1 VSRASAGR
9 DPDRGPG
16 RATSARVSTAGIL
29 GPVSD
34 SFVRDLRAAAASGVP
49 IVCVVTHEETRAQAL
64 VADAFRGAR
73 VLEWTATRG
82 WSDDAAL
89 RDPAA
94 SLERAA
100 RSGETGVARV
110 MLDLHPWLAEPR
122 VVRALRDLCA
132 ARRDA
137 PHVLPL
143 VLVMPMAALPPEI
156 DRDAR
161 VLPLPLPDAETLG
174 AVLDEELG
182 RADVTRD
189 AFVRAALG
197 LTLDE
202 ARRAFRVARSLPD
215 ADDALGRVIAEKRG
229 ALRRNACL
237 ELVDA
242 DVTLGDIGGLEVLK
256 SWLRSRVLAF
266 DSGARAF
273 GLAEPRG
280 MLVCGVQGCGKSL
293 VSKATARVL
302 SLPLVRLDFAEVFA
316 AGSPEHAIHEATR
329 AVEAVAPVVLWVDEI
344 EKGLGADA
352 ADARHAR
359 VFGAFLTWLQERRAP
374 VFVAATANEVE
385 RLPPELARRGR
396 FDEVF
401 FVDLPSPTERA
412 QILAVHLARR
422 GRDAAAFPVVELA
435 RDLEHWSGAEIE
447 QMVDGALFHA
457 YAQRKSELTG
467 DHLRAAARELIPLAT
482 LYEEKIQALRQ
493 WGMNRARRASA
504 DRRTLDLF
512 DD

>member
-1 VSRASAGR
+1 M
-9 DPDRGPG
+9 
-16 RATSARVSTAGIL
+16 
-29 GPVSD
+29 SD
-34 SFVRDLRAAAASGVP
+34 SFVRDLRAAAAAGVP
-49 IVCVVTHEETRAQAL
+49 IVCVVTHEERRARTL
-64 VADAFRGAR
+64 IGEAFRGTR

-82 WSDDAAL
+82 WADDAAA
-89 RDPAA
+89 REPQAGI
-94 SLERAA
+94 ERAA
-100 RSGETGVARV
+100 RAGETGVARV
-110 MLDLHPWLAEPR
+110 MLDLHPWLNEPR
-122 VVRALRDLCA
+122 VVRALRDLA
-132 ARRDA
+132 GAKRD
-137 PHVLPL
+137 VPL
-143 VLVMPMAALPPEI
+143 VLVMPFATLPPEI

-161 VLPLPLPDAETLG
+161 VLPLPLPDAE
-174 AVLDEELG
+174 AIASVLDAELG
-182 RADVTRD
+182 GTDAGRD

-202 ARRAFRVARSLPD
+202 ARRAFRIARALPEAED
-215 ADDALGRVIAEKRG
+215 GLGRVIAEKRG
-229 ALRRNACL
+229 ALRRSASL
-237 ELVDA
+237 ELIDA
-242 DVTLGDIGGLEVLK
+242 DVTLDDVGGLEGLK
-256 SWLRSRVLAF
+256 GWLRSRVLAF
-266 DSGARAF
+266 DPGARAF

-316 AGSPEHAIHEATR
+316 ASSPEHAIHEATR

-352 ADARHAR
+352 TDARQAR

-401 FVDLPSPTERA
+401 FVDLPSPKERA

-422 GRDAAAFPVVELA
+422 GRDPSLYPVADLA
-435 RDLEHWSGAEIE
+435 RELEHWSGAEIE
-447 QMVDGALFHA
+447 TMVDSGLFRA
-457 YAQRKSELTG
+457 YAQDQSDLSEQ
-467 DHLRAAARELIPLAT
+467 HLRAAARELVPLAT

-493 WGMNRARRASA
+493 WGQTRARRASA

-512 DD
+512 GD

>member
-1 VSRASAGR
+1 
-9 DPDRGPG
+9 
-16 RATSARVSTAGIL
+16 
-29 GPVSD
+29 VSD

-49 IVCVVTHEETRAQAL
+49 IVCVVTHEERRARAL
-64 VADAFRGAR
+64 VGEAFRGAR

-82 WSDDAAL
+82 WSDDAAV
-89 RDPAA
+89 RDPVA

-100 RSGETGVARV
+100 RAGEAGVARV
-110 MLDLHPWLAEPR
+110 MLDLHPWLLEPR

-132 ARRDA
+132 VRRE
-137 PHVLPL
+137 LPL
-143 VLVMPMAALPPEI
+143 VLVMPMASLPPEI

-174 AVLDEELG
+174 ALIDAEFG
-182 RADVTRD
+182 RADAELGHAGGTRD

-215 ADDALGRVIAEKRG
+215 ADEALARVIVEKRG

-237 ELVDA
+237 ELIDA

-266 DSGARAF
+266 DGGARAF

-344 EKGLGADA
+344 EKGLGADG

-412 QILAVHLARR
+412 QILAVHLGRR
-422 GRDAAAFPVVELA
+422 GRDAAAFPVAELA

-457 YAQRKSELTG
+457 YAQKQTELTVE
-467 DHLRAAARELIPLAT
+467 HLRAAARELVPLAT

-493 WGMNRARRASA
+493 WGTNRARRASA

-512 DD
+512 GD